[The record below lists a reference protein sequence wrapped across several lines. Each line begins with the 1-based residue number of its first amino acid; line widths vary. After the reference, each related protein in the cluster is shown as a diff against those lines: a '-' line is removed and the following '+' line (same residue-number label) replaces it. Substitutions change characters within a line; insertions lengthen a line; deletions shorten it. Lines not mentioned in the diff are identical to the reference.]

1 MDSYERHEFSDVYPH
16 WVVNDMVADMRE
28 HGWDGPPILLYE
40 GKILDG
46 FHRSSAAMIA
56 EVEAVFEEFH
66 GTRIEAA
73 RKVYRANLY
82 REMTAGQ
89 RAACKIKLMEL
100 AGTMLLDQGG
110 NRRSEDFK
118 RNQVPVE
125 NVPEPLP
132 VYESIRSAST
142 PVNEEEP
149 RFFTADEMA
158 SVTGV
163 SERTVRDIHTAEKG
177 IGMDVRSS
185 SILPPASSA
194 SGRAGR

>member
-46 FHRSSAAMIA
+46 FHRSSAAMKA
-56 EVEAVFEEFH
+56 GVDAVFEEFH

-100 AGTMLLDQGG
+100 AGTALHELGDNQHRSHQGEG
-110 NRRSEDFK
+110 GEQGRVGHDVRPSPAQPIPADHQSN
-118 RNQVPVE
+118 
-125 NVPEPLP
+125 
-132 VYESIRSAST
+132 
-142 PVNEEEP
+142 
-149 RFFTADEMA
+149 FFTADEMA

-177 IGMDVRSS
+177 IGMCSCPV
-185 SILPPASSA
+185 ACWT
-194 SGRAGR
+194 

>member
-28 HGWDGPPILLYE
+28 HGWDGSPILLYE

-177 IGMDVRSS
+177 IGMCSCPV
-185 SILPPASSA
+185 ACWT
-194 SGRAGR
+194 